1 MAQSY
6 KPAVIEQLFNNL
18 FDSATGSLRKT
29 VVDSADLQKAKRQ
42 VKRALRLKIPVDS
55 NPFNFMKDIVRGKNA
70 EKFWPASVTAKG
82 YSGEQRTGGGAIF
95 EFVPITPGGKS
106 SLAVDFVPSK
116 HTPKTPALPCSIV
129 HGARVQPAKA
139 EKIFRRLIS
148 DGRTGRCTVCF

>member
-1 MAQSY
+1 
-6 KPAVIEQLFNNL
+6 
-18 FDSATGSLRKT
+18 
-29 VVDSADLQKAKRQ
+29 
-42 VKRALRLKIPVDS
+42 
-55 NPFNFMKDIVRGKNA
+55 MKDIVRGKNA

-148 DGRTGRCTVCF
+148 DGRNSVDALSAFDPKQTKSGRLFNCRLKCQLY